1 MKNVFGDEAP
11 SLEMVSKWYRS
22 FQTGHFSVQDDPR
35 EGRPRGSTDESN
47 VDAVKAALEEDPRM
61 TVEKLQEGLRI
72 DATSIWRILHDH
84 LEYSKKSARW
94 VPRLL
99 SEEQKLAR
107 VRFSL
112 QFLKDFKNGT
122 SANFRNIVTGDEAWF
137 YNFDPL
143 TKEQSKV
150 WSEKGAA
157 PPVKAKRE
165 RSVGKTMFAVFFSR
179 QGVVASVPLEEGKTV
194 TSQWYTEI
202 CLPVVFKNL
211 LKGRPATDLR
221 RHFMHHDNASAHTAK
236 NTIHFIGESGIN
248 LIDAP
253 PYSPDLAPCDIWLF
267 SKVKEPIR
275 GKRFDT
281 REDPI
286 FAVNQQLNKL
296 ENRDF
301 EDCFER
307 WLYGVSI

>member
-1 MKNVFGDEAP
+1 MKLQVWRWCLSGSGVFKLGISASRTALVKVGPE
-11 SLEMVSKWYRS
+11 
-22 FQTGHFSVQDDPR
+22 DPR
-35 EGRPRGSTDESN
+35 TNRTLH
-47 VDAVKAALEEDPRM
+47 AVTASLEEDPRM

-72 DATSIWRILHDH
+72 DATSIWRILHNH
-84 LEYSKKSARW
+84 LEYSNKSARW
-94 VPRLL
+94 VPRLF

-122 SANFRNIVTGDEAWF
+122 SADFRNIVTGDEAWF
-137 YNFDPL
+137 YNSDPL
-143 TKEQSKV
+143 TKEQSKI

-221 RHFMHHDNASAHTAK
+221 RHFMHHRRIRPKTPS
-236 NTIHFIGESGIN
+236 ISLESLG
-248 LIDAP
+248 
-253 PYSPDLAPCDIWLF
+253 
-267 SKVKEPIR
+267 
-275 GKRFDT
+275 
-281 REDPI
+281 
-286 FAVNQQLNKL
+286 
-296 ENRDF
+296 
-301 EDCFER
+301 
-307 WLYGVSI
+307 SISSMHHLSLPTWRRATSGSSQK